1 MPGEI
6 EGLCVTSSV
15 DLCNEFEFCPMIHIW
30 KVCHICLSIFTF
42 LQYKSV
48 CVGLLL
54 TAAVSFFNTCLGR
67 RGLQEDW
74 GLLFEHDCVFT
85 CLSCSYLF
93 QQYPGVNQLSSS
105 LGGLSLQHSQQ
116 PESLRPV
123 NLTHDRNILPVSS
136 VPAPVP
142 NLNSDLRKLNCSP
155 E

>member
-1 MPGEI
+1 MN
-6 EGLCVTSSV
+6 LNLS
-15 DLCNEFEFCPMIHIW
+15 MIHIW
-30 KVCHICLSIFTF
+30 KVCHICLSIFNF
-42 LQYKSV
+42 LPYNYFLV
-48 CVGLLL
+48 CLGLLL
-54 TAAVSFFNTCLGR
+54 TSIVSFFNTCLEEL
-67 RGLQEDW
+67 GLQEDLR
-74 GLLFEHDCVFT
+74 LLFKRNCVFT
-85 CLSCSYLF
+85 HLQCSYIF

-123 NLTHDRNILPVSS
+123 NLTQDRNILPVSS

>member
-15 DLCNEFEFCPMIHIW
+15 DLYNEFEFVLWC
-30 KVCHICLSIFTF
+30 TF
-42 LQYKSV
+42 GS
-48 CVGLLL
+48 CVTFAIAFLNFYSTILLL
-54 TAAVSFFNTCLGR
+54 LLIAGVSILNTSEGR
-67 RGLQEDW
+67 TLQEDW
-74 GLLFEHDCVFT
+74 RLLFKHDCVFT
-85 CLSCSYLF
+85 CLSYSYLL

>member
-1 MPGEI
+1 MYDF
-6 EGLCVTSSV
+6 LCWFVSWSWILSN
-15 DLCNEFEFCPMIHIW
+15 DIW
-30 KVCHICLSIFTF
+30 KVRHICLSF
-42 LQYKSV
+42 LKFLPYNSSLV
-48 CVGLLL
+48 CLDLLL
-54 TAAVSFFNTCLGR
+54 STAVLFFNTCLEES
-67 RGLQEDW
+67 GLQKDW
-74 GLLFEHDCVFT
+74 RWLFKHDSVFT
-85 CLSCSYLF
+85 NLQCSYLF

-123 NLTHDRNILPVSS
+123 NLTQDRNILPVSS

>member
-1 MPGEI
+1 MLLYPFLIRVWKGGHYKKI
-6 EGLCVTSSV
+6 EGCHLNMMVC
-15 DLCNEFEFCPMIHIW
+15 LP
-30 KVCHICLSIFTF
+30 VCHA
-42 LQYKSV
+42 
-48 CVGLLL
+48 L
-54 TAAVSFFNTCLGR
+54 TL
-67 RGLQEDW
+67 
-74 GLLFEHDCVFT
+74 
-85 CLSCSYLF
+85 